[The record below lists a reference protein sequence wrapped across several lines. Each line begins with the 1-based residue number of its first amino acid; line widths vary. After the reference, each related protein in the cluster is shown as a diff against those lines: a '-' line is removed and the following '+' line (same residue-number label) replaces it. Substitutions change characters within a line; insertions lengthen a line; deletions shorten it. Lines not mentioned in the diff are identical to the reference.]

1 MIFAT
6 YNVSHAHIVIIDND
20 DKMKNGFIHTS
31 RNDKITQVSCIKL
44 NFTADKVIKA
54 DFFVWIFEAND
65 ARSRWHIF
73 CSLDQGLIVSPQCF
87 IRYKSRTR
95 VDKFLQ
101 TLFIDRKSVV

>member
-6 YNVSHAHIVIIDND
+6 DNVSYTHIIIIDND

-44 NFTADKVIKA
+44 NFTAYKVIKS
-54 DFFVWIFEAND
+54 DLFIWIFEADD

-87 IRYKSRTR
+87 IRYKSRAG
-95 VDKFLQ
+95 VDKL
-101 TLFIDRKSVV
+101 L